1 MADAGIDE
9 AKLEQFV
16 MKVQGKVGKIDPGAA
31 SLGTLR

>member
-16 MKVQGKVGKIDPGAA
+16 VKVQVKVGKIDPDAA
-31 SLGTLR
+31 SSGRLR

>member
-31 SLGTLR
+31 SQGRLR